1 MYGLFMMFQ
10 IFIILNTNSC
20 TLFKNTQSA
29 FGFSNHILQSLDIRK
44 HTLVFYSVYKIIIG
58 FLVYSEAIIIYRR
71 FLALRLGFL
80 GNALRFF
87 EDTLVFTFRHLCLDM
102 GAHILVIAI
111 LLVEFRQFLV

>member
-1 MYGLFMMFQ
+1 MYGLFMTFQ

-29 FGFSNHILQSLDIRK
+29 F
-44 HTLVFYSVYKIIIG
+44 
-58 FLVYSEAIIIYRR
+58 SEAIIIYRR

-87 EDTLVFTFRHLCLDM
+87 EDTLVFTSRHLCLDM